1 LQALDLY
8 GTIEEY
14 LDFHEEVRTL
24 YSNILEAIID
34 KDISTII
41 DIGCGQGDF
50 CVLLG
55 INGFQAY
62 GVDLSQKQI
71 EIAKKKDIDVECI
84 DIKDVKKKFQC
95 ATATFDVLNYIPPK
109 ELQNFI
115 QSTYD
120 LLEENGY
127 FVFDFNTLFGF
138 EEIAQGT
145 LSLDLEEKF
154 IVIDANFDSDVLYT
168 DMTVF
173 TQENELY
180 NKQSGTIE
188 QYYHPKSLFIKIFK
202 EVGFEVVDLI
212 DVYLHNDEEADK
224 QIFLV
229 KKGK

>member
-1 LQALDLY
+1 MQALDLY